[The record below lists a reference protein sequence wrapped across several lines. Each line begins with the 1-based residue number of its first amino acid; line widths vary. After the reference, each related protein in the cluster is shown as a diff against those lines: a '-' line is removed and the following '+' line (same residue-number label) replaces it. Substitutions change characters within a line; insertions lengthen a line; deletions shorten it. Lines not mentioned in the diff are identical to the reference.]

1 MACWS
6 DNRAAGRLPV
16 PAAEDQKA
24 VCAYHGNGHS
34 DLNIIHHMGR
44 LFVPLLQKIVCET
57 LLRILS
63 LSPCDAIDRVLE

>member
-1 MACWS
+1 MA
-6 DNRAAGRLPV
+6 AVVLPV
-16 PAAEDQKA
+16 PAAADQKA